1 LAAKEMQKTQNL
13 AVSSYPYLL
22 ITTNRGVGK
31 FPLFKQSS
39 WKIGRG
45 KDNDIPLAGKST
57 SRHHAML
64 QATDSNRFLLID
76 LGSSNG
82 SFINS
87 RRVVKPTSLKNGD
100 RITIGDTYID
110 FFCSNPNGYLTQ
122 DTTTSKVITEML
134 HKRCLI
140 TVLVVDIRNFT
151 RLTQQL
157 DEIVLS
163 QMIGTWFRQAG
174 EIISSYG
181 SWVDKYIGD
190 AVMSIWIHDIES
202 EEESAEF
209 HNSAGREMLQT
220 FSALRELF
228 IMSNHLNSKFDL
240 PFTLRIG
247 AGVNTGFAMVGQMG
261 TSAHPDYTA
270 LGDTVNAAFRL
281 ESITK
286 EINVDIALGQRTY
299 EYIPN
304 AHSLLAFKHQFVNL
318 KGYDKRIATYAGNLE
333 DLENFLNKVTP
344 F

>member
-1 LAAKEMQKTQNL
+1 MQKTPNL

-31 FPLFKQSS
+31 FPLLKQSSKQSS

-45 KDNDIPLAGKST
+45 KDNDIPLSGKSI

-64 QATDSNRFLLID
+64 QVTGDIFLLID

-87 RRVVKPTSLKNGD
+87 RRVIKPTNLKNGD
-100 RITIGDTYID
+100 RITIGDICID
-110 FFCSNPNGYLTQ
+110 FFCPDTNNHLSQ
-122 DTTTSKVITEML
+122 DTTSRVITEML

-190 AVMSIWIHDIES
+190 AVMSIWLHDIET
-202 EEESAEF
+202 EEDSVEF
-209 HNSAGREMLQT
+209 NNSAGKEMLQT

-299 EYIPN
+299 RCIPN
-304 AHSLLAFKHQFVNL
+304 AHSLLPFKQHFVNL
-318 KGYDKRIATYAGNLE
+318 KGYDKRITTYAGNLI

-344 F
+344 S